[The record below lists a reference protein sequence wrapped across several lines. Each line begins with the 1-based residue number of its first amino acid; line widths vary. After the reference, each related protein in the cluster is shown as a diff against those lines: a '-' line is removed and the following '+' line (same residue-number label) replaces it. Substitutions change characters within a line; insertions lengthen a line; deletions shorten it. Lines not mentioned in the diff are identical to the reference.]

1 MLFQIF
7 FKNVKTDV
15 FLGKKKFS
23 FISIKLEISDV
34 FFYST
39 TQRSEDTRAVL
50 RHYVQLFYLCDFP
63 KTSSVFY

>member
-1 MLFQIF
+1 MLFQI

-15 FLGKKKFS
+15 FLGKKYFS
-23 FISIKLEISDV
+23 FISIKLEISV

-39 TQRSEDTRAVL
+39 TQRSKDTRAVL